1 MNGVFGASLRAAVE
15 GFVDNGNVQQKREAY
30 VNFITVLLTFI
41 LATILLAF
49 VGKFLWNG
57 IIVDL
62 FSCVKPAKSLW
73 QILGLMVFVGL
84 IFPR

>member
-49 VGKFLWNG
+49 VGKFLWNS

-62 FSCVKPAKSLW
+62 FSCAKPAKSLW
-73 QILGLMVFVGL
+73 QIIGLMVFVGL